1 MREVVI
7 CEPVRTPIGRYG
19 GALQPLSAAELGEI
33 ALRGLLDRTGLDPDA
48 VDDVVLGHCYPNSEA
63 PAIGRVV
70 ALNAGLPVT
79 VPGMQVD
86 RRCGSGLQSVLQAG
100 LQVSAG
106 VHELVVA
113 GGAESMSNVPFYSTE
128 MRWGVKGPGV
138 TLHDGL
144 ARGRVTAGGRD
155 YPVPGGMLET
165 AENLRREYGISR
177 AEQDQLALISHQRAV
192 AAQRSGVFAEEII
205 PVTIRTRKGEEVVDT
220 DEHPRADASL
230 ETLAG
235 LRPVLGRQDPE
246 ATVTAGN
253 ASGQNDAAAMCIVT
267 HPERADALGLRP
279 LVRLVSWAVAGVPPK
294 TMGIGPVPAS
304 RAALERAGLKLSD
317 MDLIELNEA
326 FAAQVLACTR
336 EWGFGAADFER
347 LNVHGSGISLGHPV
361 GATGTRILTTLARE
375 MRRRQVRY
383 GLETM
388 CIGGGQGLAAIF
400 ETAAG
405 ERDGRSVRL
414 NPERAPR
421 SGPAHLGADG
431 VGVGAEGGHRPGD
444 GGPVA
449 GQRRRQQRRDGPDRG
464 VHLPPPSPRRQLGV
478 FGQVPHAVQAGV
490 ADPGVVGAALDLGQ
504 VALRAPA
511 AEGLVEFGPVPDP
524 VAVVR
529 VPRPGLA
536 GPYRWGQATP
546 AISPDPVFGEP
557 GPGPSQG

>member
-19 GALQPLSAAELGEI
+19 GALKPLSAAELGEI
-33 ALRGLLDRTGLDPDA
+33 ALRGLLERTGLDPAA
-48 VDDVVLGHCYPNSEA
+48 VDDVVLGHCYPSSEA

-86 RRCGSGLQSVLQAG
+86 RRCGSGLQSVLQAS
-100 LQVSAG
+100 LQVSTG
-106 VHELVVA
+106 GHELVIA
-113 GGAESMSNVPFYSTE
+113 GGAESMSNVPFYSAE
-128 MRWGVKGPGV
+128 MRWGIKGPGV

-144 ARGRVTAGGRD
+144 ARGRVTAGGRN

-177 AEQDQLALISHQRAV
+177 AEQDELALVSHQRAV
-192 AAQRSGVFAEEII
+192 TAQRSGVFAEEIV
-205 PVTIRTRKGEEVVDT
+205 PVTVRQGDEVVDT

-230 ETLAG
+230 EALAA
-235 LRPVLGRQDPE
+235 LRPVLVKQDPD

-253 ASGQNDAAAMCIVT
+253 ASGQNDAAAMCVVT
-267 HPERADALGLRP
+267 HPERAGSLGLRP
-279 LVRLVSWAVAGVPPK
+279 LVRLVSWAVAGVQPK

-375 MRRRQVRY
+375 MHRRQARY

-388 CIGGGQGLAAIF
+388 CIGGGQGLAAVF
-400 ETAAG
+400 ET
-405 ERDGRSVRL
+405 
-414 NPERAPR
+414 
-421 SGPAHLGADG
+421 
-431 VGVGAEGGHRPGD
+431 
-444 GGPVA
+444 VA
-449 GQRRRQQRRDGPDRG
+449 G
-464 VHLPPPSPRRQLGV
+464 
-478 FGQVPHAVQAGV
+478 
-490 ADPGVVGAALDLGQ
+490 
-504 VALRAPA
+504 
-511 AEGLVEFGPVPDP
+511 
-524 VAVVR
+524 
-529 VPRPGLA
+529 
-536 GPYRWGQATP
+536 
-546 AISPDPVFGEP
+546 
-557 GPGPSQG
+557 